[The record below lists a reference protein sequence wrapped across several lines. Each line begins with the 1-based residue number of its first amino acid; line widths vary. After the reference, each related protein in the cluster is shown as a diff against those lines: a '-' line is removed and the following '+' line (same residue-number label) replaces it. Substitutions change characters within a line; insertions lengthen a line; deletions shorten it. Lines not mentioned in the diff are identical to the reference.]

1 MGGCR
6 TLLTR
11 NTKTRTCSVLI
22 TSDCEYHYGRMNY
35 KKASDSGS
43 SPCTNVPLICPV
55 CSDDSPNRTF
65 WKYNLLY
72 HMSIFH
78 LDENG
83 FLPRPFPQSLLVSTH
98 ITKVEELYLGVG
110 EDETNDWRERNMI
123 PDTDNL
129 QANDEESGSQ
139 FEASPSQLERKR
151 AASEVSS
158 TSNTSVRRQPP
169 ALKVRPTDG

>member
-6 TLLTR
+6 TLLTQ
-11 NTKTRTCSVLI
+11 NMKTHNVSI

-43 SPCTNVPLICPV
+43 SLCTNLPLSCPV
-55 CSDDSPNRTF
+55 CTDESPNRTF

-72 HMSIFH
+72 HMTMFH

-83 FLPRPFPQSLLVSTH
+83 FLPHPFPRSLLVSTH
-98 ITKVEELYLGVG
+98 ITKAEELYLGVG
-110 EDETNDWRERNMI
+110 EDETDDWRKSNLI
-123 PDTDNL
+123 PDSNDL
-129 QANDEESGSQ
+129 QEFEVNDSDSESPAEELESQ
-139 FEASPSQLERKR
+139 RKR

-158 TSNTSVRRQPP
+158 SSNTSVRDQPSAP
-169 ALKVRPTDG
+169 KVRRTDG

>member
-6 TLLTR
+6 ILLTE
-11 NTKTRTCSVLI
+11 NTKTRSVLI
-22 TSDCEYHYGRMNY
+22 TSDCDYHYGRMNY
-35 KKASDSGS
+35 KKASESGS
-43 SPCTNVPLICPV
+43 SLCTNVPLICPV
-55 CSDDSPNRTF
+55 CSIDSPNRTF

-98 ITKVEELYLGVG
+98 ITKVEELNLGVG
-110 EDETNDWRERNMI
+110 EDETNDWRESNMI
-123 PDTDNL
+123 PNTDNL
-129 QANDEESGSQ
+129 QANDIEELESQ
-139 FEASPSQLERKR
+139 FEGSQLERKR

-158 TSNTSVRRQPP
+158 TSNTSVRGQPP
-169 ALKVRPTDG
+169 ALKVRRTDA